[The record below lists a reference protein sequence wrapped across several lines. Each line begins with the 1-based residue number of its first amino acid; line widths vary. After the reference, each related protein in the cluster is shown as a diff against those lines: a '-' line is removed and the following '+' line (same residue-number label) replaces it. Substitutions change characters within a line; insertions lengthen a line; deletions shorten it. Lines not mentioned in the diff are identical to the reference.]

1 MPTTIDHTSRSCT
14 TTKLPGELP
23 AFVSLLALFNLHL
36 VSSLGMAPLHFH
48 PKLVLQGEWWRL
60 ITHPFVHVSA
70 YHLVL
75 DASAFLV
82 LYATLQQRSAPRR
95 LAYCAGSAA
104 GSLATALLLSPAVNS
119 IGLCGLSG
127 IAHGLMAI
135 TGLEIIAQ
143 ARAANEV
150 DSTMVRVG
158 WLTFLSVTAKGL
170 YEAVTG
176 HFLFA
181 GSHLASIGTPITACH
196 LGGVIGGCVVYWLVS
211 RRGSRRPA

>member
-1 MPTTIDHTSRSCT
+1 MPTTIDHASRSHP
-14 TTKLPGELP
+14 TTKVPGELP
-23 AFVSLLALFNLHL
+23 VFVSLLALFNLHL
-36 VSSLGMAPLHFH
+36 FSSLGMAPLHFH
-48 PKLVLQGEWWRL
+48 PELVLQGEWWRL

-104 GSLATALLLSPAVNS
+104 GSLALALLLSPAVNS

-143 ARAANEV
+143 ARAANKV
-150 DSTMVRVG
+150 DSMMVRVG
-158 WLTFLSVTAKGL
+158 WLTLLSVTAKGL

-176 HFLFA
+176 HCLFA
-181 GSHLASIGTPITACH
+181 SSHLASIGTPIAACH
-196 LGGVIGGCVVYWLVS
+196 LGGVIGGCLVYWLVS
-211 RRGSRRPA
+211 RRESRRPA